1 MVPPDRAIEE
11 LEVRASLPRLPI
23 PWKDRRHRQHFP
35 SQFDLA
41 QNMLLLPMALL
52 SDIDNVTLL
61 ELEDL
66 NPPEFKVQGQP
77 HKVCSIFDLHARPF
91 LLI

>member
-1 MVPPDRAIEE
+1 M
-11 LEVRASLPRLPI
+11 ASLPRLPI
-23 PWKDRRHRQHFP
+23 PGNARRHRQHFR

-41 QNMLLLPMALL
+41 QNMLLLPMALR

-66 NPPEFKVQGQP
+66 NAPEFKVQGQLA
-77 HKVCSIFDLHARPF
+77 KVRCIFDLDAGPF